1 MITLNPEVRLRVGGI
16 IDMSTVDWY
25 GNVSLIVFCAGCNY
39 RCPYCQN
46 SALIPLDAG
55 SEIDLGLLNERIVVN
70 KMINDAI
77 VFTGGEPVLQPD
89 AIIEAAKLAK
99 SLNLKVM
106 LDTNGSVKE
115 NLNRIL
121 RSGYIDRVALDV
133 KAPLNP
139 ADYGRVTGR
148 PDLGEKSVEAVEH
161 CLTLSKELGIEME
174 VRTTVAPGVS
184 DAPPFIRS
192 IAESIKGRCDAYYLQ
207 QFDNL
212 GEILSQ
218 TLKQEKP
225 PSREAM
231 ISLAQE
237 AHRTGLTN
245 VFIKTRSNGLERM
258 G

>member
-1 MITLNPEVRLRVGGI
+1 LINLSLDMRLRVGGI
-16 IDMSTVDWY
+16 TDISTVDWY

-46 SALIPLDAG
+46 SGLISLEAG
-55 SEIDLGLLNERIVVN
+55 REISLSLLKERFEAN
-70 KMINDAI
+70 KVINDTV
-77 VFTGGEPVLQPD
+77 VFTGGEPILQPE
-89 AIIEAAKLAK
+89 AIIESAKLARRHD
-99 SLNLKVM
+99 LKVM

-115 NLNRIL
+115 NVDMVL

-133 KAPLNP
+133 KAPINP
-139 ADYGRVTGR
+139 TDYGRVTER
-148 PDLGEKSVEAVEH
+148 PDLGEASVEAVEK
-161 CLTLSKELGIEME
+161 CLNLSRELGIDME
-174 VRTTVAPGVS
+174 VRTTVAPGLS
-184 DAPPFIRS
+184 DKPEFIS
-192 IAESIKGRCDAYYLQ
+192 NIAESIKGRCDVYYLQ

-212 GEILSQ
+212 GEVLSQ

-231 ISLAQE
+231 MSLARE
-237 AHRTGLTN
+237 ALRTGLRN

>member
-1 MITLNPEVRLRVGGI
+1 
-16 IDMSTVDWY
+16 MSTVDWY

-55 SEIDLGLLNERIVVN
+55 REIDLTLLKERIEAN
-70 KMINDAI
+70 KIIIDAI
-77 VFTGGEPVLQPD
+77 VFTGGEPVLQPN

-99 SLNLKVM
+99 SLGLKVM

-115 NLNRIL
+115 NLDKIL
-121 RSGYIDRVALDV
+121 RSGYIDRIALDV

-139 ADYGRVTGR
+139 TDYGMVTGR
-148 PDLGEKSVEAVEH
+148 PDLGEQSVEAVEH
-161 CLTLSKELGIEME
+161 CLTLSRELGLEIEA
-174 VRTTVAPGVS
+174 RTTVAPGVS
-184 DAPPFIRS
+184 DAPTFIAS
-192 IAESIKGRCDAYYLQ
+192 IAENIKGRCDVYYLQ
-207 QFDNL
+207 QYDNL

-237 AHRTGLTN
+237 AHRTGMTN